1 MKHHDGF
8 YKRILSCRQM
18 VSSYLLDY
26 VRAGFVADM
35 DMATL
40 ELVSGSFVSDD
51 LHSRENDVI
60 WKVKWRGAD
69 AYLYVMIEA
78 QRKRDSLMAVRLL
91 NYTTALWLQLRDSGT
106 ASRETGLPP
115 VFPLVIYSGE
125 EPWNEPFDL
134 SSLLSPWPESV
145 LEFQPKYKYYVI
157 DERRIAKE
165 DIAARPGLA
174 SLFIRLE
181 QAAFPEEVQRIV
193 AACAVRLA
201 GPEYAGLNHA
211 IAAWVS
217 YTVLQRDG
225 FATENQLKAIDS
237 LQGVNS
243 FMESN
248 IQKWIAGHEAVG
260 EARGM
265 ARGRAEGREEGR
277 EEGRAE
283 GEAGGIGESLVSFLE
298 SRLGSVP
305 EKFRMLVAKSAS
317 ADLLRALRD
326 QAYRAEDL
334 PAFVLRMEKE
344 LLKTGG
350 GTKGA

>member
-18 VSSYLLDY
+18 VSSYLLDH

-106 ASRETGLPP
+106 ASRKTGLPP

-134 SSLLSPWPESV
+134 SSLLSP
-145 LEFQPKYKYYVI
+145 Q
-157 DERRIAKE
+157 
-165 DIAARPGLA
+165 AARLA
-174 SLFIRLE
+174 SQHGEGSAQRRLRTGSLGYPE
-181 QAAFPEEVQRIV
+181 PAASPP
-193 AACAVRLA
+193 VR
-201 GPEYAGLNHA
+201 N
-211 IAAWVS
+211 
-217 YTVLQRDG
+217 
-225 FATENQLKAIDS
+225 
-237 LQGVNS
+237 
-243 FMESN
+243 
-248 IQKWIAGHEAVG
+248 
-260 EARGM
+260 
-265 ARGRAEGREEGR
+265 GRAGSGRG
-277 EEGRAE
+277 
-283 GEAGGIGESLVSFLE
+283 F
-298 SRLGSVP
+298 
-305 EKFRMLVAKSAS
+305 
-317 ADLLRALRD
+317 
-326 QAYRAEDL
+326 
-334 PAFVLRMEKE
+334 
-344 LLKTGG
+344 
-350 GTKGA
+350 

>member
-26 VRAGFVADM
+26 VHAGFVADM

-115 VFPLVIYSGE
+115 VFPLVLYSGE

-134 SSLLSPWPESV
+134 SSLLSPRAESV
-145 LEFQPKYKYYVI
+145 LELQPGTGTLCLTSV
-157 DERRIAKE
+157 ESPRRTLQQGQAWHPSSFVWS
-165 DIAARPGLA
+165 RP
-174 SLFIRLE
+174 
-181 QAAFPEEVQRIV
+181 
-193 AACAVRLA
+193 
-201 GPEYAGLNHA
+201 H
-211 IAAWVS
+211 
-217 YTVLQRDG
+217 
-225 FATENQLKAIDS
+225 
-237 LQGVNS
+237 
-243 FMESN
+243 
-248 IQKWIAGHEAVG
+248 
-260 EARGM
+260 
-265 ARGRAEGREEGR
+265 
-277 EEGRAE
+277 
-283 GEAGGIGESLVSFLE
+283 FL
-298 SRLGSVP
+298 R
-305 EKFRMLVAKSAS
+305 KFSAS
-317 ADLLRALRD
+317 WQSARSGSPVPSTQASTMPLRRGS
-326 QAYRAEDL
+326 RTRCCSVMGL
-334 PAFVLRMEKE
+334 PQKSS
-344 LLKTGG
+344 
-350 GTKGA
+350 

>member
-193 AACAVRLA
+193 AECAVRLA

-217 YTVLQRDG
+217 YTVL
-225 FATENQLKAIDS
+225 
-237 LQGVNS
+237 
-243 FMESN
+243 
-248 IQKWIAGHEAVG
+248 
-260 EARGM
+260 
-265 ARGRAEGREEGR
+265 
-277 EEGRAE
+277 
-283 GEAGGIGESLVSFLE
+283 
-298 SRLGSVP
+298 
-305 EKFRMLVAKSAS
+305 
-317 ADLLRALRD
+317 
-326 QAYRAEDL
+326 
-334 PAFVLRMEKE
+334 
-344 LLKTGG
+344 
-350 GTKGA
+350 